1 MKKNVINMI
10 LILLYVCASA
20 HVIVYISMVLK
31 GITTVSIELSHQKDN
46 NPRNMLWILSYSK
59 VWCHTLYMQT
69 WN

>member
-46 NPRNMLWILSYSK
+46 NPRNML
-59 VWCHTLYMQT
+59 
-69 WN
+69 